1 MDWRLEDQIADCD
14 LENIIRQF
22 RVDCGRLAQH
32 DSAVTDFP
40 VPLGVTLRGVGF
52 GARMWSMVG
61 MGLRHSRIDQY
72 QSAIK
77 SGQLLMMIDVPR
89 DRVEEIEGL
98 ATGHHPAAELE
109 GTDPNIPIF
118 P

>member
-1 MDWRLEDQIADCD
+1 MPALQRAAAAGGLTS
-14 LENIIRQF
+14 L
-22 RVDCGRLAQH
+22 LAGLV
-32 DSAVTDFP
+32 AVALP
-40 VPLGVTLRGVGF
+40 PAGLLLGGGAALGLTLRGVGF
-52 GARMWSMVG
+52 GAWMWSMVG
-61 MGLRHSRIDQY
+61 VGLRHSRIDQY

-89 DRVEEIEGL
+89 DQVEEIEGL

-109 GTDPNIPIF
+109 GTDPNIPTF

>member
-1 MDWRLEDQIADCD
+1 MAGPLGKLSLTRRCPRWHL
-14 LENIIRQF
+14 

-32 DSAVTDFP
+32 DSAVTDFS

-52 GARMWSMVG
+52 GAWMWSMFGV
-61 MGLRHSRIDQY
+61 GLRHSRIDQY